1 MKEIHF
7 REIDSTNTY
16 LKEKYSSISDLTFVS
31 ADYQSS
37 GKGRNQRVWDSKAGE
52 NLLFSLLIKDSDY
65 FPLYKAISIV
75 SAYSVMKTLT
85 EYGIEDTMIKWPN
98 DIYVRGQKICG
109 ILLESV
115 SRNEIEC
122 LIIGIGINVNQQ
134 AFGTDYIHPPVSMR
148 NILNK
153 ETDMN
158 EFKVACFSNLLSDLE
173 KLKEGYDY
181 YPEISRYD
189 YLRGQKVFHEGREY
203 TVEGINEDYTLKL
216 SHDGQER
223 NVEAGEI
230 SFNS

>member
-16 LKEKYSSISDLTFVS
+16 LKENYASVSDLTIVS

-37 GKGRNQRVWDSKAGE
+37 GKGRNQRVWDSKPGE

-75 SAYSVMKTLT
+75 SAYSVMKTLN

-158 EFKVACFSNLLSDLE
+158 EFKVTCFSNLLSDLE
-173 KLKEGYDY
+173 KLKDGYDY

-189 YLRGQKVFHEGREY
+189 YLRGQKVFHEGKEY

-230 SFNS
+230 SFHS

>member
-75 SAYSVMKTLT
+75 SAYSVMKTLN
-85 EYGIEDTMIKWPN
+85 EFGIRDTMIKWPN
-98 DIYVRGQKICG
+98 DVYVKGQKICG

-134 AFGTDYIHPPVSMR
+134 VFGPDYIHPPVSMR

-153 ETDMN
+153 EIDMN
-158 EFKVACFSNLLSDLE
+158 EFKVACFSNLLTDLE

-189 YLRGQKVFHEGREY
+189 YLRGQKVFHEGKEY
-203 TVEGINEDYTLKL
+203 TVEGINENYTLKL
-216 SHDGQER
+216 SHGGQER

-230 SFNS
+230 SFHS

>member
-16 LKEKYSSISDLTFVS
+16 LKENYSSLDDLTFVS

-37 GKGRNQRVWDSKAGE
+37 GKGRNQRVWDSKPGE

-75 SAYSVMKTLT
+75 SAYSVMKTLN

-98 DIYVRGQKICG
+98 DVYVGGQKICG

-122 LIIGIGINVNQQ
+122 LIIGIGINVNQKT
-134 AFGTDYIHPPVSMR
+134 FGTDYIHPPVSMR

-153 ETDMN
+153 EIDMN

-189 YLRGQKVFHEGREY
+189 YLRGQKVFHEGKEY

-230 SFNS
+230 SFHS